1 MSAIAEFSSTC
12 PKHLIAY
19 EAEFKEVNMSQFD
32 LVEIGGKVAMGY
44 IPFLLALTVHEF
56 AHAIVAKWHGDNT
69 AEMMG
74 RVSLNPA
81 VHIDPIGTVLLPL
94 SNIVF
99 GIPIPFGWA
108 KPVPFNPRNL
118 KDVKNGTFWISF
130 AGPLSNLIMA
140 LLSTVLLAIAF
151 RVGVPE
157 GYDKAVFT
165 MLAMFIRINLLLA
178 VFNMIPIH
186 PLDGGKVLA
195 RFLPARVNYFLEQNQ
210 QHSFWILMFLA
221 ISGGLV
227 VISYPVNYM
236 FQVLLMLAGG

>member
-1 MSAIAEFSSTC
+1 
-12 PKHLIAY
+12 
-19 EAEFKEVNMSQFD
+19 MSQFD
-32 LVEIGGKVAMGY
+32 LVEIGGKLAMGY

-69 AEMMG
+69 AESLG

-81 VHIDPIGTVLLPL
+81 VHMDPIGTVLLPI

-140 LLSTVLLAIAF
+140 LLGTAILGILNQTGVPNGYEKAAVVLLA
-151 RVGVPE
+151 
-157 GYDKAVFT
+157 T
-165 MLAMFIRINLLLA
+165 FIKINLLLA

-195 RFLPARVNYFLEQNQ
+195 RFLPAKINHFLEQNE

-221 ISGGLV
+221 ISGALV
-227 VISYPVNYM
+227 VISYPVNIM
-236 FQVLLMLAGG
+236 FHFLLRSVGV

>member
-1 MSAIAEFSSTC
+1 
-12 PKHLIAY
+12 
-19 EAEFKEVNMSQFD
+19 MSQFD
-32 LVEIGGKVAMGY
+32 LVEIGGKLAMGY
-44 IPFLLALTVHEF
+44 IPFVLSLTVHEY

-69 AEMMG
+69 AESLG

-81 VHIDPIGTVLLPL
+81 VHLDPIGTVLLPI

-130 AGPLSNLIMA
+130 AGPLANVIMA
-140 LLSTVLLAIAF
+140 IVATILLGVAF
-151 RVGVPE
+151 RTGVPT
-157 GYDKAVFT
+157 GYEKAIYT

-178 VFNMIPIH
+178 VFNMLPIH

-195 RFLPARVNYFLEQNQ
+195 RFLPPKINSFLEQNE
-210 QHSFWILMFLA
+210 QHTFWILMILA
-221 ISGGLV
+221 ISGGLA
-227 VISYPVNYM
+227 VIAYPVNYM
-236 FQVLLMLAGG
+236 FEFLVRLVGG

>member
-1 MSAIAEFSSTC
+1 MG
-12 PKHLIAY
+12 H
-19 EAEFKEVNMSQFD
+19 FD
-32 LVEIGGKVAMGY
+32 LVEIGGKLAMGY

-69 AEMMG
+69 AELMG

-81 VHIDPIGTVLLPL
+81 VHIDPIGTVLLPI

-118 KDVKNGTFWISF
+118 KDVKNGTFWIAF

-140 LLSTVLLAIAF
+140 VLATIILAIIYRTGVPSGYENASVVLLA
-151 RVGVPE
+151 
-157 GYDKAVFT
+157 T
-165 MLAMFIRINLLLA
+165 FIKINLLLA
-178 VFNMIPIH
+178 VFNLIPVH

-195 RFLPARVNYFLEQNQ
+195 RFLPAKVNYFLEQNE
-210 QHSFWILMFLA
+210 QHTFWILMFLA
-221 ISGGLV
+221 ISGGLAI
-227 VISYPVNYM
+227 ISYPVNYM
-236 FQVLLMLAGG
+236 FQFLLRLVGG